1 MYKSEN
7 AYKTISEVSQI
18 LNVPQHVLRF
28 WESRFNQIKP
38 LKRGGGRRYYKPE
51 DVVLLQGIKFLLY
64 NDGYTIRGVQSVLK
78 EQGLKSVLT
87 VGINVSSS
95 DKEPADDSKTTEF
108 SSFTQSEN
116 LSGIAGNNKSS
127 FSEKLSDIKENLLTM
142 KKTLDSSDDD

>member
-64 NDGYTIRGVQSVLK
+64 NDGYTIRGVQRVLK

-87 VGINVSSS
+87 VGINNSSS
-95 DKEPADDSKTTEF
+95 DKESTNNSKAAEF
-108 SSFTQSEN
+108 SLLTQSE
-116 LSGIAGNNKSS
+116 APKSNIKS

-142 KKTLDSSDDD
+142 KKTLDSSDDE

>member
-64 NDGYTIRGVQSVLK
+64 NDGYTIRGVQRVLK

-87 VGINVSSS
+87 VGVNVSSP

-142 KKTLDSSDDD
+142 KKALDSSDD

>member
-64 NDGYTIRGVQSVLK
+64 NDGYTIRGVQRVLK

-87 VGINVSSS
+87 VGVNVSSS
-95 DKEPADDSKTTEF
+95 DKESADDSKTTEF

-116 LSGIAGNNKSS
+116 LSSVAGNNKSS

-142 KKTLDSSDDD
+142 KKALDSSDD

>member
-51 DVVLLQGIKFLLY
+51 DVTLLQGIKFLLY
-64 NDGYTIRGVQSVLK
+64 NDGYTIRGVQRVLK

-95 DKEPADDSKTTEF
+95 DKESVDDSKVAEF
-108 SSFTQSEN
+108 SSLTQSESPRSN
-116 LSGIAGNNKSS
+116 TKSFE

>member
-64 NDGYTIRGVQSVLK
+64 NDGYTIRGVQRVLK

-95 DKEPADDSKTTEF
+95 DKESIDDSKAAEF
-108 SSFTQSEN
+108 SSLTQSESPRSN
-116 LSGIAGNNKSS
+116 TKSFE

>member
-64 NDGYTIRGVQSVLK
+64 NDGYTIRGVQRVLK

-87 VGINVSSS
+87 VGVNVSSS

-142 KKTLDSSDDD
+142 KKTLDSSDD

>member
-64 NDGYTIRGVQSVLK
+64 NDGYTIRGVQRVLK

-87 VGINVSSS
+87 VGDNVSSS

-108 SSFTQSEN
+108 SSLTQSEN
-116 LSGIAGNNKSS
+116 LSSIAGNNKSS
-127 FSEKLSDIKENLLTM
+127 FSEKLSDIKGNLLSM
-142 KKTLDSSDDD
+142 KKTLDSSDD

>member
-64 NDGYTIRGVQSVLK
+64 NDGYTIRGVQRVLK

-87 VGINVSSS
+87 VGVNVSSS
-95 DKEPADDSKTTEF
+95 DKESADDSKTTEF
-108 SSFTQSEN
+108 SSFAQSEN
-116 LSGIAGNNKSS
+116 LSSVAGNNKSS

-142 KKTLDSSDDD
+142 KKALDSSDD

>member
-51 DVVLLQGIKFLLY
+51 DVVLLQGITYLLY
-64 NDGYTIRGVQSVLK
+64 NDGYTIRGVQRVLK

-87 VGINVSSS
+87 VGINNSSS
-95 DKEPADDSKTTEF
+95 DKESTNNSKAAEF
-108 SSFTQSEN
+108 SLLTQSE
-116 LSGIAGNNKSS
+116 APKSNIKS

-142 KKTLDSSDDD
+142 KKTLDSSDDE